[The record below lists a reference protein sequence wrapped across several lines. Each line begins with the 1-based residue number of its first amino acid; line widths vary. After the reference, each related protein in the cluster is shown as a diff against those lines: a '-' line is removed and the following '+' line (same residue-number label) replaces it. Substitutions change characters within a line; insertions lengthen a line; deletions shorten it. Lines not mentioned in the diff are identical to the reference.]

1 MKNVKANSNFE
12 KRNNAINNLEL
23 QRKRLLKKKNEKLK
37 RKSNDEKLFFPSIP
51 NLQKFNHSVNQPNND
66 VNEIIKPI
74 LWTNE
79 KYR

>member
-51 NLQKFNHSVNQPNND
+51 NLQKLNHSVNQPNND
-66 VNEIIKPI
+66 VNEIIK
-74 LWTNE
+74 
-79 KYR
+79 